1 MIELLT
7 VLYALVIGATIWA
20 LAVLLIWI
28 IERIEAKGR
37 RK

>member
-7 VLYALVIGATIWA
+7 VLYALAIGATIWA
-20 LAVLLIWI
+20 LVVLLIWI